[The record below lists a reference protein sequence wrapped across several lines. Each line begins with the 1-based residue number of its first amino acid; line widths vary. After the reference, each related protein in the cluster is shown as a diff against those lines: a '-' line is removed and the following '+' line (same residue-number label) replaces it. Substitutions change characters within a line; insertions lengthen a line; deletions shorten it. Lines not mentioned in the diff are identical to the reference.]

1 MTNLQYDIQASI
13 LRHLEQKTGLR
24 VIWIYDGVTL
34 PDETQ
39 KPYVTIEQMQDD
51 ITILAKQREA
61 VETIYRF
68 QVGLFARTAAERAKL
83 QENVRK
89 IFLYDD
95 FALLDTSQP
104 GFPSVGFF
112 NCTVERI
119 VPMPVDDITEK
130 SQYHRV
136 YFDVFVQN
144 IETKTKE

>member
-1 MTNLQYDIQASI
+1 MQYDIQASI

-24 VIWIYDGVTL
+24 VIWVYDGVTL
-34 PDETQ
+34 PDESQ
-39 KPYVTIEQMQDD
+39 KPYITIEQMQDD
-51 ITILAKQREA
+51 IAILAKQREA

-68 QVGLFARTAAERAKL
+68 QVGLFARTAAERARI
-83 QENVRK
+83 QESLFS

-104 GFPSVGFF
+104 GFPQVGFF

-119 VPMPVDDITEK
+119 VPIPADDITEK

-144 IETKTKE
+144 IKTKTRE